1 MSPSPTKF
9 RLRPILTALLVVL
22 LGAAGGCDG
31 CNSTASEA
39 DDGKPLVV
47 TTTTM
52 LDDLSEQLG
61 GDAVRVEGIMAPG
74 GDPHIYQPTP
84 SDARLIAKSDLVV
97 TSGLKLEGWI
107 NDLVRNAGGERP
119 VIVASDGVDPIKE
132 AGTEEGVD
140 PHFWFDL
147 QSWDIAVDNVGQ
159 GLVELVGKNS
169 PAADAIRQRQKAYKA
184 QNDRLH
190 DWIYARME
198 TIPEKQRVLITS
210 HDAFAYFGRTYGID
224 VVGIQGISTDQEASQ
239 RDVANIVDVVDERDA
254 PAVFVETSV
263 NPALI
268 KQVARETG
276 VEVAGPLYSDSIGAE
291 GTPAGT
297 FVGTVIENVRMITE
311 ALGGQYEPF
320 EPKE

>member
-1 MSPSPTKF
+1 MSSSSTKSRLPS
-9 RLRPILTALLVVL
+9 LSTALLVVL
-22 LGAAGGCDG
+22 MGAVGGCDG
-31 CNSTASEA
+31 CNSKGSEA
-39 DDGKPLVV
+39 DDGRPLVV

-119 VIVASDGVDPIKE
+119 VIVASDGVDAIKE

-147 QSWDIAVDNVGQ
+147 QSWDTAVDNVGD
-159 GLVELVGKNS
+159 GLVELVGENS
-169 PAADAIRQRQKAYKA
+169 PEADAIRSRQKAYKQ

-190 DWIYARME
+190 EWIRSFCC
-198 TIPEKQRVLITS
+198 L
-210 HDAFAYFGRTYGID
+210 
-224 VVGIQGISTDQEASQ
+224 
-239 RDVANIVDVVDERDA
+239 
-254 PAVFVETSV
+254 
-263 NPALI
+263 
-268 KQVARETG
+268 
-276 VEVAGPLYSDSIGAE
+276 
-291 GTPAGT
+291 
-297 FVGTVIENVRMITE
+297 
-311 ALGGQYEPF
+311 
-320 EPKE
+320 